1 MRSLSIATL
10 SQLPLFQGLTA
21 DELVKL
27 VRYIRMKNAL
37 AGTRIT
43 LAGQSIQE
51 IYIVLSGVVHLQMDQ
66 LNGTVVI
73 LAILETG
80 EILNVA
86 SLGEQTEYPTSAV
99 AKEDTTLLWLDY
111 VVFREC
117 LGTMP
122 TLSFNLSMLLA
133 RRLYLTYKKLRLLA
147 AKEVHE
153 RVAGHLID
161 LAEKYGQTSINGEIY
176 IHQRLT
182 QSELADHV
190 GASRVRVN
198 QAIALFKQQHYIS
211 IDQHLCVTI
220 HNSFALM
227 SVAGLF

>member
-1 MRSLSIATL
+1 MQRLPIATL
-10 SQLPLFQGLTA
+10 SQLPLFQGLKA
-21 DELVKL
+21 DELVML
-27 VRYIRMKNAL
+27 ARYIRMKSAL

-43 LAGQSIQE
+43 LAGQNIQE
-51 IYIVLSGVVHLQMDQ
+51 IYIVLSGVVHLQIEQ
-66 LNGTVVI
+66 LNGTAVI

-86 SLGEQTEYPTSAV
+86 SLGERTEYPTSAV
-99 AKEDTTLLWLDY
+99 AKEDSILLWIDY
-111 VVFREC
+111 AVFREY

-122 TLSFNLSMLLA
+122 VLSFNLSTLLA
-133 RRLYLTYKKLRLLA
+133 RRLYVTYKKLRLLA

-161 LAEKYGQTSINGEIY
+161 LAEKYGKTSKNGEIF
-176 IHQRLT
+176 IHRRLT

-198 QAIALFKQQHYIS
+198 QAIALFKQQRYIS
-211 IDQHLCVTI
+211 IDQRLCITI
-220 HNSFALM
+220 HNSPALM
-227 SVAGLF
+227 SIAGLF